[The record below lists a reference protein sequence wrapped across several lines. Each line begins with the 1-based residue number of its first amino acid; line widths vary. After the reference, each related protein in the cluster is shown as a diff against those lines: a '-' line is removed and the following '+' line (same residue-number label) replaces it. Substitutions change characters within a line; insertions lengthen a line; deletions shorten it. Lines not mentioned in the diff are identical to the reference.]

1 MRLNEIMKVSPNT
14 TAVSAAGGG
23 AAVSAGG
30 GTEGLTHQPAAPH
43 IEVQPPHDR
52 DPSKSSMVNMPGTTS
67 SHSIRVPPVR
77 RKNSNSSTLT
87 SLRDEL
93 DYQVSPSGEST
104 DWRHFIRSESQNSV
118 PSWASSISLD
128 CRTGEEPIK
137 EFMKRFIDTL
147 FANANAIDLE
157 LKSEFGAMARLE
169 IGRQWFVR
177 FLLQQKNK
185 SKRVEETTFHSLIQ
199 HFAIVLFE
207 CGECSDFAPAMIIMN
222 LSFLFYRE
230 SK

>member
-185 SKRVEETTFHSLIQ
+185 TKRVEETTFHSLIQ